1 MPLTHSITLKQQSK
15 AMHGTF
21 NDLYT
26 RPAFDI
32 ADFSAFIAS
41 LYDSGSI
48 PALHVINDEDVTTE
62 EYFKQTG
69 CVPVLSEDETERCP
83 LFGDWGAY
91 YAFEGWLAYR
101 AMHKS
106 GNEFQL
112 MVTDVL
118 NAKPWSAETSQWI
131 SMIHALVTVQ
141 ELYADKFK
149 NYPLDIEQFV
159 NACIRYGQETV
170 LHADIY

>member
-1 MPLTHSITLKQQSK
+1 MEPPHYECQFITTYSILTQQSK

-21 NDLYT
+21 NDPT
-26 RPAFDI
+26 RGPSFDI

-48 PALHVINDEDVTTE
+48 PALHVINDEDVTNE
-62 EYFKQTG
+62 EYFKRTG
-69 CVPVLSEDETERCP
+69 CVPVLREDETERCP

-118 NAKPWSAETSQWI
+118 NASLGLPRLPSGSA
-131 SMIHALVTVQ
+131 
-141 ELYADKFK
+141 
-149 NYPLDIEQFV
+149 
-159 NACIRYGQETV
+159 
-170 LHADIY
+170 